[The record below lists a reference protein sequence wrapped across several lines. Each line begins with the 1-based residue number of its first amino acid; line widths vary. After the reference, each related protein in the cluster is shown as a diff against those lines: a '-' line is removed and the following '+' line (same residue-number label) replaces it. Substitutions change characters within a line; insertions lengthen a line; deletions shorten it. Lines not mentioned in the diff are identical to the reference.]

1 MPVKHCKAA
10 VARAQ
15 AKHPTPGMA
24 DHAGGF
30 VHHLLQHRADA
41 PALGR
46 VAHGRIG
53 LVQGVLSNQA
63 QQATS
68 AANGIASTF
77 CAVSCLT

>member
-1 MPVKHCKAA
+1 MPVKHRKAT

-15 AKHPTPGMA
+15 AEHPTPGMA
-24 DHAGGF
+24 DHAGSF
-30 VHHLLQHRADA
+30 VHHLLQHRSDT

-63 QQATS
+63 QQTL
-68 AANGIASTF
+68 F
-77 CAVSCLT
+77 WL

>member
-1 MPVKHCKAA
+1 MPVKHRKAA

-15 AKHPTPGMA
+15 AKHPAPGMS
-24 DHAGGF
+24 DHASGF
-30 VHHLLQHRADA
+30 EHHLLHDRLDA

-63 QQATS
+63 QQTL
-68 AANGIASTF
+68 F
-77 CAVSCLT
+77 WL